1 MFLLGPRGPPT
12 EKQKKMNS
20 SKIVREIRY
29 LTKSINNQNKLIRQC
44 FVKMSENQKTRDLR
58 IVLKILFADPPPV
71 IEPDIINRLTDKYVL
86 QKLESKYDEFINKN
100 QDALFSHELIEDLLV
115 IRDNI
120 LLRLGRVTRSEKIYA
135 YSL

>member
-1 MFLLGPRGPPT
+1 
-12 EKQKKMNS
+12 MNS

-44 FVKMSENQKTRDLR
+44 FIKMSENQKTRELR
-58 IVLKILFADPPPV
+58 IVLKILFTDPPPV
-71 IEPDIINRLTDKYVL
+71 IDLDNINRLTDKSVL

-100 QDALFSHELIEDLLV
+100 QDALFSHELIDDVLV

-120 LLRLGRVTRSEKIYA
+120 LLRLGRVVRSEKIYA
-135 YSL
+135 GSL

>member
-1 MFLLGPRGPPT
+1 MSKRQGET
-12 EKQKKMNS
+12 KKMNS

-29 LTKSINNQNKLIRQC
+29 LTKSMNNQNKLIRQC
-44 FVKMSENQKTRDLR
+44 FVKMSENKRTSDLR
-58 IVLKILFADPPPV
+58 IVLKILFTDSPPV
-71 IEPDIINRLTDKYVL
+71 IEQDIINRLTDKSVL

-100 QDALFSHELIEDLLV
+100 QDALFSHELIEEVLV

>member
-1 MFLLGPRGPPT
+1 
-12 EKQKKMNS
+12 MNS
-20 SKIVREIRY
+20 SKIVREIKY

-44 FVKMSENQKTRDLR
+44 FIKMSENQKTRELR

-100 QDALFSHELIEDLLV
+100 QDALFSHELIEDVLV

-120 LLRLGRVTRSEKIYA
+120 LLRLGRVVRSEKIYA
-135 YSL
+135 VSL